1 MPNKPNNRYYLMRHG
16 ESLANQRGIIVSHP
30 ENALHHYGLTT
41 LGAEQV
47 TKRAVTT
54 RLDHNTII
62 ISSDYARARETA
74 EIMGDVLDCVTKV
87 ELEPLL
93 RERDFGEF
101 ELQDQQ
107 HYLTVWNNDLQHPE
121 TSYRGVETVGMVISR
136 VIKLRATLEHR
147 FSGRKILLVGH
158 GDVLQIALAQCHA
171 INPRFH
177 RSLAHMSNADIRSTV
192 MLNTGASKLA

>member
-1 MPNKPNNRYYLMRHG
+1 MSNQLNNRYYLMRHG

-47 TKRAVTT
+47 TKRAEST

-62 ISSDYARARETA
+62 ISSDYARARDTA
-74 EIMGDVLDCVTKV
+74 EIMSDVLDCAAKV

-107 HYLTVWNNDLQHPE
+107 YYQTVWKNDLQQPE
-121 TSYRGVETVGMVISR
+121 ITHHGVEMVNMVTSR
-136 VIKLRATLEHR
+136 VIKLRAKLEQR
-147 FSGRKILLVGH
+147 FCDRQILLVGH
-158 GDVLQIALAQCHA
+158 GDVLQMTLAQCHG

-177 RSLAHMSNADIRSTV
+177 RSLVHIGNAEIRSMV
-192 MLNTGASKLA
+192 KLNAGVSKLA